1 MKFYLVHMTHN
12 DLDRWKKHVDA
23 HVDYLKT
30 LVEKQ
35 VLRASGPVAGGLSR
49 QGFLIMT
56 VESYSDVLGIAR
68 DDPFAI
74 NGLIDELEIHEW
86 NPIFGVFSGE
96 ASPMSSGDKLKG

>member
-1 MKFYLVHMTHN
+1 
-12 DLDRWKKHVDA
+12 
-23 HVDYLKT
+23 
-30 LVEKQ
+30 
-35 VLRASGPVAGGLSR
+35 
-49 QGFLIMT
+49 MT